1 MIDFKEIISGANQG
15 KYCIYSSDHFIIKIR
30 YNDLETSV
38 RMQIKG
44 SELCYSQ
51 TYLSGELS
59 EKGLERVVMNTIKN
73 MTIDFQNYM
82 IKELLKWRINTK
94 NMIL

>member
-1 MIDFKEIISGANQG
+1 MIDFKEIINGANQG
-15 KYCIYSSDHFIIKIR
+15 KYYIYSSDHFNIR
-30 YNDLETSV
+30 ISYNDIETSV
-38 RMQIKG
+38 RIQIKG

-73 MTIDFQNYM
+73 MTIDFQGYM
-82 IKELLKWRINTK
+82 IKELLKWKVRTK